1 MTSSSPAPRTA
12 RYRPG
17 LAWFAGV
24 GSLWVFVLV
33 FLGAYTTSTNSG
45 MAFPDWPLS
54 NGSINPP
61 GWLTELDKFAEHSHR
76 LSASL
81 MGLITIAIALW
92 IHRTESRTWLRR
104 LGLFAVALVIFQGVV
119 GGLRVLLDARHVNM
133 VNTSVGRLFA
143 MLHACLAQLFVCNL
157 IAIACACSR
166 PWIERSLPVS
176 DGVRR
181 LGVICCGLLFTQL
194 AIAAVLILP
203 VLYGALGTCAF
214 VLRTVYAEMVVRS
227 FDGRLQSDAEA
238 QQRSLFFSGRLLLD
252 RSNMT
257 FSLSKFQFY
266 GWTVVSVAAY
276 VFYATARV
284 LVQGQWDW
292 AASDI
297 GPSPPLSSLGPE
309 AFWLSG

>member
-1 MTSSSPAPRTA
+1 MTSSSPAPRTD

-76 LSASL
+76 LSASF
-81 MGLITIAIALW
+81 MGLITIAIAVW
-92 IHRTESRTWLRR
+92 VHRTDSRIWLRR
-104 LGLFAVALVIFQGVV
+104 LALFAVTLVIFQGVV
-119 GGLRVLLDARHVNM
+119 GGLRVLLDARHVNL

-181 LGVICCGLLFTQL
+181 LSVICCGLLFTQL
-194 AIAAVLILP
+194 AIAAVLAWLFAAALLVGVGVREAAIISTCNRAEVYAVFDRLDDAP
-203 VLYGALGTCAF
+203 RRADGDRALGEIG
-214 VLRTVYAEMVVRS
+214 VQV
-227 FDGRLQSDAEA
+227 DA
-238 QQRSLFFSGRLLLD
+238 QRR
-252 RSNMT
+252 
-257 FSLSKFQFY
+257 
-266 GWTVVSVAAY
+266 A
-276 VFYATARV
+276 
-284 LVQGQWDW
+284 
-292 AASDI
+292 
-297 GPSPPLSSLGPE
+297 
-309 AFWLSG
+309 